1 MGKRYAHGVLG
12 PANGVLWRRDI
23 PVPGQFYRSH
33 MANSQKE
40 TKIIPGYSSFGL
52 IRTFSLRPRNELFK
66 PMGAGKTRPL
76 VFLEP
81 LALMPC

>member
-52 IRTFSLRPRNELFK
+52 IRTFSGLETSFLNQWEL
-66 PMGAGKTRPL
+66 GKHVRWSL
-76 VFLEP
+76 
-81 LALMPC
+81 